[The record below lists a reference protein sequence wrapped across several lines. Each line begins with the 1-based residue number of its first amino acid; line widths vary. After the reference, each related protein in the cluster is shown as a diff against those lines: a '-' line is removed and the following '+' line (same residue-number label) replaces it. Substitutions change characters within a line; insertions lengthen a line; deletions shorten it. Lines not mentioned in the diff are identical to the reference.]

1 MREFLTVG
9 QIINTHGIKG
19 EVKVYPLTDDVR
31 RFRKLDV
38 IYIDEIEKKV
48 SWCKL
53 QPDKIILKIE
63 GIENPE
69 EAYMY
74 KDKYIQ
80 IKRDNA
86 VKLESDRYFVADII
100 GSRVIDENNKELGIV
115 FDVIFTGSNEVY
127 WVKGKNK
134 EDVLVPAL
142 KSVVSKMDMENKLI
156 TIKPVETWS

>member
-1 MREFLTVG
+1 MKEFLAVG

-19 EVKVYPLTDDVR
+19 EVKVYPLTDDTR
-31 RFRKLDV
+31 RFRKLDTV
-38 IYIDEIEKKV
+38 YIDGIERKV

-63 GIENPE
+63 GIETPE
-69 EAYMY
+69 DAY
-74 KDKYIQ
+74 KFRDKYIE

-86 VKLESDRYFVADII
+86 VKLENDRYFVADII
-100 GSRVIDENNKELGIV
+100 GSKVIDENDNEIGNV
-115 FDVIFTGSNEVY
+115 FDVIVTGSNDVY
-127 WVKGKNK
+127 WVKEDGK

-142 KSVVSKMDMENKLI
+142 KSVIVKMDMENKLI

>member
-1 MREFLTVG
+1 MKEFLAVG

-19 EVKVYPLTDDVR
+19 EVKVYPLTDDTR
-31 RFRKLDV
+31 RFRKLDTV
-38 IYIDEIEKKV
+38 YIDGIERKV

-63 GIENPE
+63 GIETPE
-69 EAYMY
+69 DAY
-74 KDKYIQ
+74 KFRDKYIE

-86 VKLESDRYFVADII
+86 VKLEDDRYFVADII
-100 GSRVIDENNKELGIV
+100 GSKVIDENDNEIGNV
-115 FDVIFTGSNEVY
+115 FDVIVTGSNDVY
-127 WVKGKNK
+127 WVKEDGK

-142 KSVVSKMDMENKLI
+142 KSVIVKMDMENKLI

>member
-1 MREFLTVG
+1 MKEFLAVG

-19 EVKVYPLTDDVR
+19 EVKVYPLTDDTR
-31 RFRKLDV
+31 RFRKLDTV
-38 IYIDEIEKKV
+38 YIDGIERKV

-63 GIENPE
+63 GIETPE
-69 EAYMY
+69 DAY
-74 KDKYIQ
+74 KFRDKYIE

-86 VKLESDRYFVADII
+86 VKLEDDRYFVADII
-100 GSRVIDENNKELGIV
+100 GSKVIDENDNEIGNV
-115 FDVIFTGSNEVY
+115 FDVIVTGSNDVY
-127 WVKGKNK
+127 WVKEDGK

-142 KSVVSKMDMENKLI
+142 KSVIIKMDMENKLI